1 MRIGMLT
8 GGGDCPGLN
17 AVIRA
22 VVRKGINHYGD
33 EFIGFIEGW
42 RGVLDDNTMPLDL
55 ETTSGILQRGGTI
68 LRSSRTNV
76 KKIEGGFEKCLAN
89 IRKHKLDALIALGG
103 DDTQSIS
110 VELIKRGVPCVG
122 VPKTIDND
130 LYGTDVCFGFDTA
143 VTIATEA
150 VDRLHSTTEAHT
162 RVQVVEV
169 MGRDAGW
176 IAVTAGIAGGADVIL
191 APERP
196 IDIDDVVALAEEA
209 LESGKRFAI
218 VVVAEGA
225 KLPHVEG
232 QISAGAKV
240 DSFGHARLSGIG
252 QALAEEIEKRTGYE
266 TRSVNLGHT
275 QRGGTPTAYD
285 RMLATRYGVAAIDL
299 VHARQVRPPRRPQGH
314 PDLRHPHRGR
324 HRQDPHSRRR
334 PLRRAGIARTEA
346 LRRKKRD
353 SARESRSP
361 GTVDSSTAEET
372 SSRPNNFPQRCRAQ
386 QSATTESD
394 RNVALLLPQ
403 NLTERHGTPVRA
415 LVTELPQSLGQP
427 ATAKSRTLV
436 IPKIFRV
443 L

>member
-22 VVRKGINHYGD
+22 AVRKGVLHYGD
-33 EFIGFIEGW
+33 EFIGFMEGW
-42 RGVLDDNTMPLDL
+42 RGVLDDRTMPLNL

-68 LRSSRTNV
+68 LKSSRTNV
-76 KKIEGGFEKCLAN
+76 KKIPGGFEKALEVL
-89 IRKHKLDALIALGG
+89 KSHQLDALIALGG

-110 VELIKRGVPCVG
+110 LELIKRGVNCVG

-130 LYGTDVCFGFDTA
+130 LSGTDACFGFDTA

-150 VDRLHSTTEAHT
+150 VDRLHSTTEAHS

-176 IAVTAGIAGGADVIL
+176 IAITAGIAGGADVTL
-191 APERP
+191 VPELP
-196 IDIDDVVALAEEA
+196 IDIDEVCRLLKARWD
-209 LESGKRFAI
+209 SGKRFAL

-232 QISAGAKV
+232 QLTVGEKL

-299 VHARQVRPPRRPQGH
+299 VHAGRFGRLVVLKGTEISDIPLEQAIAKTRTVGEDLLAVMRSLQPP
-314 PDLRHPHRGR
+314 
-324 HRQDPHSRRR
+324 
-334 PLRRAGIARTEA
+334 
-346 LRRKKRD
+346 K
-353 SARESRSP
+353 
-361 GTVDSSTAEET
+361 
-372 SSRPNNFPQRCRAQ
+372 
-386 QSATTESD
+386 
-394 RNVALLLPQ
+394 
-403 NLTERHGTPVRA
+403 
-415 LVTELPQSLGQP
+415 
-427 ATAKSRTLV
+427 
-436 IPKIFRV
+436 
-443 L
+443 